1 MPDVVDDLDQ
11 IGFLLGRAYYSY
23 VGLLQQWLES
33 AGLAEHLKPGM
44 GSLLFALFRE
54 DGRTITEIAD
64 ELQLAK
70 STMTGMVARMRE
82 AGLITTETDAQD
94 GRAQRL
100 QLTPLGKSLKPKCR
114 KMAGELERLLGQHL
128 TPAAQQQFRAALVT
142 VTRTI
147 ADELQANGT
156 ASTRTKQRQSQRARV
171 ISARVKQRPTQHSE
185 KKR

>member
-33 AGLAEHLKPGM
+33 EGLAEHLKPGM

-54 DGRTITEIAD
+54 DGRTITQIAD

-82 AGLITTETDAQD
+82 AGLITTEAHADD
-94 GRAQRL
+94 GRAVRL
-100 QLTPLGKSLKPKCR
+100 QLTPLGRSLKPKCR
-114 KMAGELERLLGQHL
+114 KMAGEMERLLGRQL
-128 TPAAQQQFRAALVT
+128 TPAARQQFRVALAT

-156 ASTRTKQRQSQRARV
+156 ATTRTSQRQQARA
-171 ISARVKQRPTQHSE
+171 AKAQLKPRPSKRSE
-185 KKR
+185 NSR

>member
-33 AGLAEHLKPGM
+33 AGLAGHLKPGM

-82 AGLITTETDAQD
+82 AGLITTETDAND
-94 GRAQRL
+94 GRVQRL
-100 QLTPLGKSLKPKCR
+100 QLTPLAKSLKPKCR
-114 KMAGELERLLGQHL
+114 KMAGEMERLLGRHL
-128 TPAAQQQFRAALVT
+128 TPAAQQQFRAALAT

-147 ADELQANGT
+147 AEELQATGTGT
-156 ASTRTKQRQSQRARV
+156 ARTKLRQSQRARV
-171 ISARVKQRPTQHSE
+171 MNTRIKQRPIKHSE
-185 KKR
+185 KTR

>member
-1 MPDVVDDLDQ
+1 
-11 IGFLLGRAYYSY
+11 
-23 VGLLQQWLES
+23 
-33 AGLAEHLKPGM
+33 M

-54 DGRTITEIAD
+54 DGRTFTEIAD

-82 AGLITTETDAQD
+82 AGLVTTEADADD

-114 KMAGELERLLGQHL
+114 KMAGEMERLLGRQL
-128 TPAAQQQFRAALVT
+128 TSAAQQQLRVALAT

-147 ADELQANGT
+147 ADELQANST
-156 ASTRTKQRQSQRARV
+156 ATTRTKQRQSQRAR
-171 ISARVKQRPTQHSE
+171 AAQTRLMKRPTKHSE
-185 KKR
+185 KTR

>member
-1 MPDVVDDLDQ
+1 MADVVDDLDQ

-33 AGLAEHLKPGM
+33 AGLAGHLKPGM

-70 STMTGMVARMRE
+70 STMTGMVSRMRE
-82 AGLITTETDAQD
+82 AGLVTTEADAND

-114 KMAGELERLLGQHL
+114 KMAGEMERLLGRQL
-128 TPAAQQQFRAALVT
+128 TPAAQQQFRKALAT

-156 ASTRTKQRQSQRARV
+156 ATTRTKQRQSQRVRVMHARL
-171 ISARVKQRPTQHSE
+171 KQRPTQRTE
-185 KKR
+185 KAR